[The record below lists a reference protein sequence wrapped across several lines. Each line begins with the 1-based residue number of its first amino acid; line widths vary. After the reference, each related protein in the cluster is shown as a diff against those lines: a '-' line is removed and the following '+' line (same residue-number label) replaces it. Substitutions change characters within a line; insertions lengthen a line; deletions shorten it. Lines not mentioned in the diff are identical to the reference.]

1 MSFWDWLFRRRQRE
15 EELDEEVQAHLRM
28 AAQERMERG
37 ETAEQARAQAF
48 PARLSPLPR
57 FARLP
62 ASPSH
67 GVRRGRMDG
76 AKNAAHAPSLVRDP
90 FWIQI
95 DPPRILG

>member
-1 MSFWDWLFRRRQRE
+1 
-15 EELDEEVQAHLRM
+15 M
-28 AAQERMERG
+28 AAQERMGQG
-37 ETAEQARAQAF
+37 ETAEQVHAQAVPNSAVTAF
-48 PARLSPLPR
+48 GARETP
-57 FARLP
+57 P

-95 DPPRILG
+95 DPP

>member
-28 AAQERMERG
+28 EQG
-37 ETAEQARAQAF
+37 ETAEQAHAQAF

-76 AKNAAHAPSLVRDP
+76 AKNAAHAPSLVRDT
-90 FWIQI
+90 F
-95 DPPRILG
+95 